1 MELIHADASFHEK
14 GVVDFLRFDAM
25 ISLTPDIDR
34 NDWEMQIPA
43 EELGR
48 YGLALG
54 DYLYVPYTEWGGR
67 VERFVHLSD
76 KGIVKVGGVSW
87 RGMLLRKVMEPPAGQ
102 THRVFLSCTVA
113 EIIDA
118 MLQSFGG
125 VFVRQNGRNALEI
138 ADQNTVC
145 EEKKYRYQSVF
156 EAVTALLDEMGDRLE
171 LMLDPE
177 RHCVLLYI
185 CKAADRSDA
194 LEFSGDYD
202 LPYTSTKAAAR
213 INHLIALGRG
223 EMENRVVRH
232 FYLLPNGSITENSA
246 QEGVAVGVDERT
258 TVYDYPNYENE
269 SELVRCAK
277 NYLRKYGV
285 QDEIEFQFDAVNLDL
300 PLGDRVGIRDRLTGM
315 AAVKTITEKL
325 LTVSPDDGTR
335 LKYSV
340 G

>member
-145 EEKKYRYQSVF
+145 EDKSYRYQNVL

-177 RHCVLLYI
+177 RRCMLLYI
-185 CKAADRSDA
+185 CKAADRSDQ

-202 LPYTSTKAAAR
+202 LPYTSTKADAR

-223 EMENRVVRH
+223 EMEDRVVRH
-232 FYLLPNGSITENSA
+232 FYLLPDGSVTDNPA

-269 SELVRCAK
+269 SELVRYAK
-277 NYLRKYGV
+277 NYLLRYGV

-325 LTVSPDDGTR
+325 LTVSPDDGMR